1 MFRRG
6 GARIMMSSEFE
17 ISDDGAASACRVADL
32 LLDIGAVL
40 LVSGAHC
47 GRVNRNI
54 ERVAKQWGYQVEL
67 FMTFTGLSVNV
78 RSREHPGQRVER
90 FRRCPLPGVHF
101 GIVTEVSLLTW
112 RVLEENLSIDE
123 VEKRMVEIQAM
134 PHHPRWQMLLGAGAA
149 CASLCLL
156 AGGDWVDGG
165 MTFLAVICGLFVRQ
179 EVVKNRFNP
188 LISFIAASFV
198 TTLIAGSDAIYH
210 LGHSPEKA
218 LATAVLYLVPG
229 VPLIN
234 CVIDLIE
241 GYIPTAVARGVFGG
255 LILLCI
261 AVGMALAIL
270 FLGVHHFHS

>member
-1 MFRRG
+1 MLS
-6 GARIMMSSEFE
+6 AVE
-17 ISDDGAASACRVADL
+17 ITNEEPASACRVADL
-32 LLDIGAVL
+32 LLDIGAML

-54 ERVAKQWGYQVEL
+54 ERVAKQWGYDVEL

-78 RSREHPGQRVER
+78 RSREHPGQRIER

-101 GIVTEVSLLTW
+101 GIVTEISLLTW
-112 RVLEENLSIDE
+112 RVLEKNLTIDD
-123 VEKRMVEIQAM
+123 VERRMEEIKAL
-134 PHHPRWQMLLGAGAA
+134 PHHPRLLVLLGAGAA
-149 CASLCLL
+149 CASLCVL

-165 MTFLAVICGLFVRQ
+165 ITFLAVISGLFVRQ
-179 EVVKNRFNP
+179 EVVKMRFNP
-188 LISFIAASFV
+188 LIAFILASLT
-198 TTLIAGSDAIYH
+198 TTLIAGCDAIYH

-261 AVGMALAIL
+261 AVGMSLAIM
-270 FLGVHHFHS
+270 FLGIHHFHSS